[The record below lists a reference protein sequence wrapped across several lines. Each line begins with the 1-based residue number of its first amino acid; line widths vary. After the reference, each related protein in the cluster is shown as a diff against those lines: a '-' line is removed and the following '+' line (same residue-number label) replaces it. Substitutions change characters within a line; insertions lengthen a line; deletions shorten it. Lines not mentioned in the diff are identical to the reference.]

1 MTVPKKSRRQIVR
14 RQPGRPCKAEPDGAL
29 LLLRAA
35 QSAFASHGFKATT
48 LRNIAT
54 SAGVDPALAIHRF
67 GSKEA
72 LWKAVIEQKALYL
85 VPFVTNLKDLQTQTE
100 VPIRTRIET
109 AFQQMVAATFGDPE
123 CGMLIARISSERG
136 DKLDMLVEKLFC
148 PSYNA
153 LYPLLVEAARANVIK
168 AQRLDVLYFMILN
181 AVTMSVSYRH
191 VLGYFNNDFEDMEQL
206 KEDMAR
212 FLIVNFLESSL
223 PGASKKGAPFKKK
236 AAGAVPQ
243 LPTPMLWSDPKNN
256 STHLRKNHKGARG
269 RT

>member
-1 MTVPKKSRRQIVR
+1 MNSTRKSRKPIVR
-14 RQPGRPCKAEPDGAL
+14 RQPGRPCKAEPDAAPL
-29 LLLRAA
+29 LLQAA
-35 QSAFASHGFKATT
+35 QSAFANHGFKAAT

-54 SAGVDPALAIHRF
+54 TAGVDPALAIHRF

-72 LWKAVIEQKALYL
+72 LWKAVIERQALYL

-109 AFQQMVAATFGDPE
+109 AFRQMVAATFGDPE

-136 DKLDMLVEKLFC
+136 DKLDMLVEKLLR

-168 AQRLDVLYFMILN
+168 AQRLEVLYFMILN

-191 VLGYFNNDFEDMEQL
+191 VLGYFDDDFEDMELL
-206 KEDMAR
+206 KEEMTR
-212 FLIVNFLESSL
+212 FLIVNFLDSSL
-223 PGASKKGAPFKKK
+223 PGASEKGALFKNKV
-236 AAGAVPQ
+236 ADLIPQ
-243 LPTPMLWSDPKNN
+243 LPTPMPCSGIKNS

-269 RT
+269 GT

>member
-1 MTVPKKSRRQIVR
+1 
-14 RQPGRPCKAEPDGAL
+14 
-29 LLLRAA
+29 
-35 QSAFASHGFKATT
+35 
-48 LRNIAT
+48 
-54 SAGVDPALAIHRF
+54 
-67 GSKEA
+67 
-72 LWKAVIEQKALYL
+72 
-85 VPFVTNLKDLQTQTE
+85 
-100 VPIRTRIET
+100 
-109 AFQQMVAATFGDPE
+109 
-123 CGMLIARISSERG
+123 MLIARISSERG
-136 DKLDMLVEKLFC
+136 DKLDMLVEKLLC

-236 AAGAVPQ
+236 AAGAIPQ
-243 LPTPMLWSDPKNN
+243 LPTPILWSDPKNN